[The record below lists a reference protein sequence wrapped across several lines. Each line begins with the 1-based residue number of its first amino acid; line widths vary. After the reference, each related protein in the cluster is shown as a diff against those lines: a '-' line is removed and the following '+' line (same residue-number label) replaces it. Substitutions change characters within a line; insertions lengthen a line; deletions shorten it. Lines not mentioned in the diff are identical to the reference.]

1 MNKFQL
7 LILSVLLFF
16 SFFYRL
22 EVKAEENSTSSS
34 DLIELNCPPAIIK
47 GSRFLCT
54 VEFKGNSEKI
64 EGIQFNYEFASGI
77 SYIETLFQENW
88 QGLAA
93 NSSGVAMVV
102 KDKDTSSSI
111 ISQINLISSEQLEE
125 GESFEI
131 KLKNIQVS
139 DGTENI
145 SLGDKIAKIDISSIT
160 DVITSL
166 KVNDSVLEIRDGVF
180 NYYVDVA
187 ETVDKVV
194 VEAELKDKTYQFLSN
209 YGPRTINNLQEGEN
223 EIQLQIG
230 MDDTEFP
237 LAIYN
242 MNETY
247 QVSLS
252 RDIAS
257 NEHITQSNAI
267 KKYKLDRLTP
277 KIMHSQ
283 ILKKGHHGYKT
294 STSVGF
300 LSDVNAS
307 AIITTSGNY
316 TNHGYYNVIPYLEN
330 ISEDRIFQYFKK
342 TKNIQITSNNW
353 KSYIYAPARKNKIYS
368 QSGITEVTTYGR
380 GWDTSL
386 R

>member
-7 LILSVLLFF
+7 LILSILLFF
-16 SFFYRL
+16 SFFYGL

-34 DLIELNCPPAIIK
+34 DLIELKCPPAIIK

-145 SLGDKIAKIDISSIT
+145 SLEDKIAKIDISSIT

-187 ETVDKVV
+187 ETVDKVI

-242 MNETY
+242 ITVNKNSKKNTNLGFDDKNNNDKINENPKTGNNF
-247 QVSLS
+247 VLVVVGFICISMLL
-252 RDIAS
+252 IF
-257 NEHITQSNAI
+257 
-267 KKYKLDRLTP
+267 KYKKVVR
-277 KIMHSQ
+277 
-283 ILKKGHHGYKT
+283 
-294 STSVGF
+294 
-300 LSDVNAS
+300 
-307 AIITTSGNY
+307 
-316 TNHGYYNVIPYLEN
+316 
-330 ISEDRIFQYFKK
+330 
-342 TKNIQITSNNW
+342 
-353 KSYIYAPARKNKIYS
+353 
-368 QSGITEVTTYGR
+368 
-380 GWDTSL
+380 
-386 R
+386 